1 MNMKEIQMNM
11 SMQNNETALS
21 IRVKSGDLAAQG
33 TGTVAVTH
41 MPDGRFWVKVS
52 LPGEG
57 GIPEPLD
64 LTTVER
70 VELVKTKTGWFGKGQ
85 WIKPLAVTV
94 VGAIVVPFGF
104 PIGAI
109 VRIYVT
115 GIVMSG
121 TVGYLIFGS
130 LMGSSYASGVYT
142 GTKLTRLAQFV
153 VTTQEGRHAVLEGPE
168 SVFRFMSGVYAAPN
182 IQLEAVDSEVSSVP
196 SGEPVPT
203 PA

>member
-1 MNMKEIQMNM
+1 MNMN
-11 SMQNNETALS
+11 MQNNGAALK

-57 GIPEPLD
+57 GTPEPLD

-85 WIKPLAVTV
+85 WITPLAATI
-94 VGAIVVPFGF
+94 VGTIVVPFGV
-104 PIGAI
+104 PTAA
-109 VRIYVT
+109 VALVNAS
-115 GIVMSG
+115 GIVI
-121 TVGYLIFGS
+121 TKTLTYLIFGFVV
-130 LMGSSYASGVYT
+130 GAPYASGVYT
-142 GTKLTRLAQFV
+142 GTKLTRVAQFV
-153 VTTQEGRHAVLEGPE
+153 MTTQDGKHAVLEGPE
-168 SVFRFMSGVYAAPN
+168 SVFRFLSGVYAAPN
-182 IQLEAVDSEVSSVP
+182 IQLEAVDSEASAAP

>member
-1 MNMKEIQMNM
+1 MNM

-57 GIPEPLD
+57 GTPEPLD

-85 WIKPLAVTV
+85 WIKPLAATI
-94 VGAIVVPFGF
+94 VGTIVVPFGV
-104 PIGAI
+104 PTAA
-109 VRIYVT
+109 VALVNAS
-115 GIVMSG
+115 GIVI
-121 TVGYLIFGS
+121 TKTLTYLIFGFVV
-130 LMGSSYASGVYT
+130 GAPYASGVYT
-142 GTKLTRLAQFV
+142 GTKLTRVAQFV
-153 VTTQEGRHAVLEGPE
+153 MTTQDGRHAVLEGPE

-182 IQLEAVDSEVSSVP
+182 IQLEAVDSEAPSAP

>member
-1 MNMKEIQMNM
+1 MNMN
-11 SMQNNETALS
+11 MQNNGAALK

-57 GIPEPLD
+57 GTPEPLD

-85 WIKPLAVTV
+85 WMKPLAATI
-94 VGAIVVPFGF
+94 VGTIVVPFGV
-104 PIGAI
+104 P
-109 VRIYVT
+109 
-115 GIVMSG
+115 
-121 TVGYLIFGS
+121 TVIALIKGGEVIISSAYALFLFGS
-130 LMGSSYASGVYT
+130 SMGASYASGVYT
-142 GTKLTRLAQFV
+142 GTKLTRVARFV
-153 VTTQEGRHAVLEGPE
+153 VTTQDGKHAVLEGPE

-182 IQLEAVDSEVSSVP
+182 IQLEAVDSEAPSV
-196 SGEPVPT
+196 EPA
-203 PA
+203 PAMA

>member
-85 WIKPLAVTV
+85 WMKPLAATV
-94 VGAIVVPFGF
+94 VGTIVVPFGL
-104 PIGAI
+104 PTAAVALENAG
-109 VRIYVT
+109 
-115 GIVMSG
+115 GIVLTKTLTYLVYG
-121 TVGYLIFGS
+121 FVVGAP
-130 LMGSSYASGVYT
+130 YASGVYT

-182 IQLEAVDSEVSSVP
+182 IQLEAVDSEVASVP

>member
-1 MNMKEIQMNM
+1 MNMN
-11 SMQNNETALS
+11 MQNNGAALK

-85 WIKPLAVTV
+85 WMKPLAATIA
-94 VGAIVVPFGF
+94 GTIVVPFGV
-104 PIGAI
+104 P
-109 VRIYVT
+109 
-115 GIVMSG
+115 
-121 TVGYLIFGS
+121 TVIALIKGGEVIISTAYALFLFGS
-130 LMGSSYASGVYT
+130 SMGASYASGVYT
-142 GTKLTRLAQFV
+142 GTKLTRVARFV
-153 VTTQEGRHAVLEGPE
+153 VTTQDGKHAVLEGPE

-182 IQLEAVDSEVSSVP
+182 IQLEAVDSEAPSV
-196 SGEPVPT
+196 EPA
-203 PA
+203 PAMA

>member
-1 MNMKEIQMNM
+1 MNM

-57 GIPEPLD
+57 GTPEPLD

-85 WIKPLAVTV
+85 WMKPLAATI
-94 VGAIVVPFGF
+94 VGTIVVPFGV
-104 PIGAI
+104 PTAA
-109 VRIYVT
+109 VALVNAS
-115 GIVMSG
+115 GIVI
-121 TVGYLIFGS
+121 TKTLTYLIFGFVV
-130 LMGSSYASGVYT
+130 GAPYASGVYT
-142 GTKLTRLAQFV
+142 GTKLTRVAQFV
-153 VTTQEGRHAVLEGPE
+153 MTTQDGKHAVLEGPE

-182 IQLEAVDSEVSSVP
+182 IQLEAVDSEAPSV
-196 SGEPVPT
+196 EPA
-203 PA
+203 PAMA

>member
-1 MNMKEIQMNM
+1 MNMN
-11 SMQNNETALS
+11 MQNNGAALK

-57 GIPEPLD
+57 GTPEPLD

-70 VELVKTKTGWFGKGQ
+70 VELVKTKTGWFGRGQ
-85 WIKPLAVTV
+85 WITPLAATI
-94 VGAIVVPFGF
+94 VGTIGVPFGV
-104 PIGAI
+104 PAAI
-109 VRIYVT
+109 DLF
-115 GIVMSG
+115 GIFAL
-121 TVGYLIFGS
+121 TETLWFLIFGS
-130 LMGSSYASGVYT
+130 LVGSSYASGVYT

-153 VTTQEGRHAVLEGPE
+153 VTTQDGRHAVLEGLE

-182 IQLEAVDSEVSSVP
+182 IQLEAVDSEAPSAP

>member
-1 MNMKEIQMNM
+1 MNM

-21 IRVKSGDLAAQG
+21 IRVKSGDLAVQG

-57 GIPEPLD
+57 GTPEPLD

-85 WIKPLAVTV
+85 WITPLAATI
-94 VGAIVVPFGF
+94 VGTIVVPFGV
-104 PIGAI
+104 PTAA
-109 VRIYVT
+109 VALVNAS
-115 GIVMSG
+115 GIVI
-121 TVGYLIFGS
+121 TKTLTYLIFGFVV
-130 LMGSSYASGVYT
+130 GAPYASGVYT
-142 GTKLTRLAQFV
+142 GTKLTRVAQFV
-153 VTTQEGRHAVLEGPE
+153 MTTQDGRHAVLEGPE

-182 IQLEAVDSEVSSVP
+182 IQLEAVDSEAPSAP

>member
-1 MNMKEIQMNM
+1 MNM
-11 SMQNNETALS
+11 SMQNNGAALK

-57 GIPEPLD
+57 GTPEPLD

-85 WIKPLAVTV
+85 WMKPLAATV
-94 VGAIVVPFGF
+94 VGTIVVPFGL
-104 PIGAI
+104 PTAAVALENAG
-109 VRIYVT
+109 
-115 GIVMSG
+115 GIVLTKTLTYLVYG
-121 TVGYLIFGS
+121 FVVGAP
-130 LMGSSYASGVYT
+130 YASGVYT

-182 IQLEAVDSEVSSVP
+182 IQLEAVDSEAPSAP

>member
-1 MNMKEIQMNM
+1 MNMN
-11 SMQNNETALS
+11 MQNNGAALK

-33 TGTVAVTH
+33 TGRVAVTH

-57 GIPEPLD
+57 GTPEPLD

-70 VELVKTKTGWFGKGQ
+70 VELVKTKTGWFGRGQ
-85 WIKPLAVTV
+85 WITPLAVTI
-94 VGAIVVPFGF
+94 VGTIAVPFGV
-104 PIGAI
+104 PAAI
-109 VRIYVT
+109 ALFGRFAMT
-115 GIVMSG
+115 ETLGF
-121 TVGYLIFGS
+121 LIFGS
-130 LMGSSYASGVYT
+130 LVSLGSSYASGVYT
-142 GTKLTRLAQFV
+142 GTKLTRLARFIV
-153 VTTQEGRHAVLEGPE
+153 ATQDGKHAVLEGPE

-182 IQLEAVDSEVSSVP
+182 IQLEAVDSEAPSAP

>member
-1 MNMKEIQMNM
+1 MNMN
-11 SMQNNETALS
+11 MQNNETALS

-33 TGTVAVTH
+33 TGRVAVTY

-57 GIPEPLD
+57 GTPEPLD

-85 WIKPLAVTV
+85 WMKPLAATV
-94 VGAIVVPFGF
+94 VGTIVVPFGL
-104 PIGAI
+104 PTAAVALENAG
-109 VRIYVT
+109 
-115 GIVMSG
+115 GIVLTKTLTYLVYG
-121 TVGYLIFGS
+121 FVVGAP
-130 LMGSSYASGVYT
+130 YASGVYT

-153 VTTQEGRHAVLEGPE
+153 VTTQEGKHAVLEGPE
-168 SVFRFMSGVYAAPN
+168 SVFRFLSGVYAAPN
-182 IQLEAVDSEVSSVP
+182 IQLEAVDSEASAAP

>member
-1 MNMKEIQMNM
+1 MNMNR
-11 SMQNNETALS
+11 QNSGAALK

-57 GIPEPLD
+57 GAPEPLD

-70 VELVKTKTGWFGKGQ
+70 VELVKTKTGWFGRGQ
-85 WIKPLAVTV
+85 WIKPLAATV

-109 VRIYVT
+109 VRIYIT

-130 LMGSSYASGVYT
+130 LMGASYASGVYT
-142 GTKLTRLAQFV
+142 GTKLTRVAQFV
-153 VTTQEGRHAVLEGPE
+153 VTTQDGKHAVLEGPE

-182 IQLEAVDSEVSSVP
+182 IQLEAVDSEAPSAP

>member
-1 MNMKEIQMNM
+1 MNMN
-11 SMQNNETALS
+11 MQNNGAALK

-57 GIPEPLD
+57 GTPEPLD

-85 WIKPLAVTV
+85 WMKPLAATI
-94 VGAIVVPFGF
+94 VGTIVVPFGV
-104 PIGAI
+104 PTAA
-109 VRIYVT
+109 VALVNAS
-115 GIVMSG
+115 GIVI
-121 TVGYLIFGS
+121 TKTLTYLIFGFVV
-130 LMGSSYASGVYT
+130 GAPYASGVYT
-142 GTKLTRLAQFV
+142 GTKLTRVAQFV
-153 VTTQEGRHAVLEGPE
+153 MTTQDGKHAVLEGPE

-182 IQLEAVDSEVSSVP
+182 IQLEAVDSEAPSV
-196 SGEPVPT
+196 EPA
-203 PA
+203 PAMA